1 MRDFPDVNILI
12 ALVDDDH
19 AHHRRA
25 SDWFD
30 SNSGQ
35 GWVTCPITQNGC
47 LRIVSQPRYSNSMSV
62 VEVMRRLRELTD
74 TTAHEFIADD
84 ISLLTPGRIDI
95 SAVSGH
101 RQLTDVYLLALA
113 VAHGMRFVTLDRGV
127 RLVAVRGANDTHL
140 AVI

>member
-1 MRDFPDVNILI
+1 M
-12 ALVDDDH
+12 
-19 AHHRRA
+19 
-25 SDWFD
+25 
-30 SNSGQ
+30 
-35 GWVTCPITQNGC
+35 TQNGC

-113 VAHGMRFVTLDRGV
+113 VAHEMRFVTLDRSVELTAVNRV
-127 RLVAVRGANDTHL
+127 RERHLV
-140 AVI
+140 VI

>member
-12 ALVDDDH
+12 ALVDNRH
-19 AHHRRA
+19 THHQRA

-30 SNSGQ
+30 NNHRQ

-47 LRIVSQPRYSNSMSV
+47 LRIVSQPRYSNQMSIADA
-62 VEVMRRLRELTD
+62 MRRLSDLTG
-74 TTAHEFIADD
+74 AIGHQFIHDD
-84 ISLLTPGRIDI
+84 ISLLTPGVIDI

-113 VAHGMRFVTLDRGV
+113 VAHDLRFVTLDRGV
-127 RLVAVRGANDTHL
+127 SMEAVSGADDTHL